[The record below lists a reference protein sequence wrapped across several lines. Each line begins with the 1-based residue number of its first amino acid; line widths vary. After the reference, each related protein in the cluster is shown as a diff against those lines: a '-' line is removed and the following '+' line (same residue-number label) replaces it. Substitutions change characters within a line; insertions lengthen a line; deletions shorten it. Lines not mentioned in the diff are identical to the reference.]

1 MSARVVGKFLH
12 VGGDRFLIRGTSY
25 GTFAPNPAADGDQ
38 FPAADRIASDFGDM
52 ARAGINTVRTYT
64 APRDA
69 LLDQAATAGLRLF
82 AGVPWAQHVAFL
94 DDRKL
99 ARAARRE
106 IVRQVRRLAQHPA
119 TLLIAIGNEIP
130 AGVIRWHGAS
140 RVERFLR
147 DTYDEAKAAAPDA
160 VLAYVNYPP
169 TDYLDLAWFDVCAF
183 NVYLHREADL
193 RAYLAHLQLVAGAR
207 PLVLA
212 EAGADSLREGED
224 GQAVLAGMQVRTA
237 FEEGAAG
244 VVVFSWTDEWWRGG
258 GSVDD
263 WRFGLTDAARAPKP
277 ALPAVARAYADAGF
291 PDAARRDWPRVT
303 VAVCARNAADTLD
316 ACLRSIRNLDYPDY
330 EVMVVNDG
338 STDATGAI
346 ARGHPGVNV
355 IDTPHGGL
363 SAARNAALRAAA
375 GEVIAYTDADVEV
388 DPAWLTYLIQ
398 PFLRSDVAGAGGP
411 NIVPADD
418 PWMAQCVARSPGGP
432 THVLIDERIAEHV
445 PGCNMAYRREAL
457 VAIGGF
463 DPAYHAAGDDVDV
476 CWRLQA
482 RGQRIGF
489 APSALVWHRH
499 RRSVRAYW
507 RQQVGYG
514 EAETQLMGNHPERFL
529 NGHAVWKGRIYSPLP
544 FVRAI
549 SRVRVNAGVWG
560 TAAFPSVYSAH
571 IPSMTYVP
579 HLMEWQVGSVL
590 LGVAAAAAFRFGQPA
605 FGIAAA
611 SAAAS
616 GIAIT
621 VWKCIGYGRRT
632 ELRGLARIGPWGARA
647 SRALYRATIAWLHLV
662 QPAARGWG
670 RLRGRLW
677 PPEVAARRTRPA
689 EGAPARVAWPGG
701 AMRALRLMSRGR
713 VGLRF
718 WSERWVDR
726 ADLLTRIARRL
737 EAKAVSRAIDAHDTW
752 QQERDLA
759 VATGRWGW
767 LDLRT
772 LMEEHG
778 QGRCLFR
785 VTARHRLTPFG
796 ATVGTALACG
806 IGISL
811 LLGSTTGVVA
821 CAGAGVVS
829 ALRMGRQIARVD
841 AGVRAVIAQVAE
853 EQAMQSMASA
863 PSAASSP
870 PAPAASGHEA
880 IRASLAARASGAPA
894 VGRQRQPT
902 VG

>member
-1 MSARVVGKFLH
+1 M
-12 VGGDRFLIRGTSY
+12 
-25 GTFAPNPAADGDQ
+25 
-38 FPAADRIASDFGDM
+38 
-52 ARAGINTVRTYT
+52 
-64 APRDA
+64 
-69 LLDQAATAGLRLF
+69 
-82 AGVPWAQHVAFL
+82 
-94 DDRKL
+94 
-99 ARAARRE
+99 
-106 IVRQVRRLAQHPA
+106 
-119 TLLIAIGNEIP
+119 
-130 AGVIRWHGAS
+130 
-140 RVERFLR
+140 
-147 DTYDEAKAAAPDA
+147 
-160 VLAYVNYPP
+160 LAYVNYPP
-169 TDYLDLAWFDVCAF
+169 TDYLDLSCFDVCAF

-193 RAYLAHLQLVAGAR
+193 RAYVAHLQLVAGGR

-212 EAGADSLREGED
+212 EAGADSLREGDD
-224 GQAVLAGMQVRTA
+224 GQAALAGMQVRTA

-244 VVVFSWTDEWWRGG
+244 VVVFSWTDDWWRGG
-258 GSVDD
+258 ATVDD
-263 WRFGLTDAARAPKP
+263 WQFGLTDAARAPKP
-277 ALPAVARAYADAGF
+277 ALAAVARAYAGAGF
-291 PDAARRDWPRVT
+291 PGAARRDWPRVT

-316 ACLRSIRNLDYPDY
+316 ACLRSIRALDYPDY
-330 EVMVVNDG
+330 DVIVVNDG

-346 ARGHPGVNV
+346 ARAHPGVTV
-355 IDTPHGGL
+355 IDTPPGGL
-363 SAARNAALRAAA
+363 SAARNTALRAAA

-398 PFLRSDVAGAGGP
+398 PFLRTDVAGAGGP
-411 NIVPADD
+411 NVVPEDD
-418 PWMAQCVARSPGGP
+418 PWLAQCVARAPGGP
-432 THVLIDERIAEHV
+432 THVLVDERTAEHV
-445 PGCNMAYRREAL
+445 PGCNMAYRRDAL
-457 VAIGGF
+457 RAIGGF

-482 RGQRIGF
+482 RGLTIGF

-579 HLMEWQVGSVL
+579 HLMQWQVGSVL
-590 LGVAAAAAFRFGQPA
+590 LGVAAVAAVRFGQPA
-605 FGIAAA
+605 LGVVAAA
-611 SAAAS
+611 AAAS
-616 GIAIT
+616 GIAVT
-621 VWKCIGYGRRT
+621 VWKCLGYGWRT
-632 ELRGLARIGPWGARA
+632 ELRGLPRIRPWGARA
-647 SRALYRATIAWLHLV
+647 SRAIYRATIAWLHLV
-662 QPAARGWG
+662 QPVARGWG

-677 PPEVAARRTRPA
+677 PPEVAARRA
-689 EGAPARVAWPGG
+689 EGAEDAPARGEWPRD

-718 WSERWVDR
+718 WSEQWVDR
-726 ADLLTRIARRL
+726 AQLLTRIARRL
-737 EAKAVSRAIDAHDTW
+737 EATSVGRAIDAHDTW

-785 VTARHRLTPFG
+785 VTARHRLAPFG
-796 ATVGTALACG
+796 ATVGATVAGA
-806 IGISL
+806 IGASL
-811 LLGSTTGVVA
+811 LLGSVAAAVV
-821 CAGAGVVS
+821 CAGAGV
-829 ALRMGRQIARVD
+829 AAAARMGRQIAQVD

-863 PSAASSP
+863 TTPAAPP

-880 IRASLAARASGAPA
+880 IRASLAAPASGAPA
-894 VGRQRQPT
+894 VSRQR
-902 VG
+902 

>member
-1 MSARVVGKFLH
+1 MRIVGKFLH
-12 VGGDRFLIRGTSY
+12 VGGERFLIRGVAY
-25 GTFAPNPAADGDQ
+25 GTFAPDASAAGDQ
-38 FPAADRIASDFGDM
+38 FPPPARRATDFAAM
-52 ARAGINTVRTYT
+52 AEAGINTVRTYT
-64 APRDA
+64 APPDH
-69 LLDQAATAGLRLF
+69 LVDQAAEAGLHLF

-99 ARAARRE
+99 ARAARQE
-106 IVRQVRRLAQHPA
+106 IVRSVRRLSRHPG

-130 AGVIRWHGAS
+130 AGVVRWHGAA
-140 RVERFLR
+140 RIEQFLR
-147 DTYDEAKAAAPDA
+147 ETYDEAKAAAPDA
-160 VLAYVNYPP
+160 LLAYVNYPP
-169 TDYLDLAWFDVCAF
+169 TDYLDLGCFDVCAF

-193 RAYLAHLQLVAGAR
+193 RAYLAHLQLVAGSR
-207 PLVLA
+207 PLVVA
-212 EAGADSLREGED
+212 EAGADSLREGNT
-224 GQAVLAGMQVRTA
+224 GQASLAGMQVRTA

-258 GSVDD
+258 AIVDD
-263 WRFGLTDAARAPKP
+263 WQFGLTNSARVPKP
-277 ALPAVARAYADAGF
+277 SLAAVAHAYAGADF
-291 PDAARRDWPRVT
+291 PAERRRAWPRVT

-316 ACLRSIRNLDYPDY
+316 ACLRSIRALDYPDY
-330 EVMVVNDG
+330 EVIVVNDG

-346 ARGHPGVNV
+346 AREHAGVTV
-355 IDTPHGGL
+355 VDTPHGGL
-363 SAARNAALRAAA
+363 SAARNAALHAATGA
-375 GEVIAYTDADVEV
+375 LIAYTDADVEV
-388 DPAWLTYLIQ
+388 DPAWLTYLVQ
-398 PFLRSDVAGAGGP
+398 PFLRSDAAGAGGP
-411 NIVPADD
+411 NVVPEDD
-418 PWMAQCVARSPGGP
+418 PWMAQCVARAPGGP
-432 THVLIDERIAEHV
+432 THVLIDERTAEHV

-457 VAIGGF
+457 MAIGGF

-482 RGQRIGF
+482 RGLRIGF

-590 LGVAAAAAFRFGQPA
+590 LGFAAVGCFWFGQPALGVVAAAA
-605 FGIAAA
+605 
-611 SAAAS
+611 SVS
-616 GIAIT
+616 GIAMT
-621 VWKCIGYGRRT
+621 VWKCVGYGRRT
-632 ELRGLARIGPWGARA
+632 ELRGLPCIGPWGRRA
-647 SRALYRATIAWLHLV
+647 SRAIYRATIAWLHLV
-662 QPAARGWG
+662 QPVARGWG

-677 PPEVAARRTRPA
+677 PPEVAARRRGERPSV
-689 EGAPARVAWPGG
+689 RVDWLRDG
-701 AMRALRLMSRGR
+701 MRVLRLMGRGR

-718 WSERWVDR
+718 WSEQWIDR
-726 ADLLTRIARRL
+726 ADLLTGIARRL
-737 EAKAVSRAIDAHDTW
+737 EATAVSRAIDAHDTW

-796 ATVGTALACG
+796 ATVGTTLACG
-806 IGISL
+806 VGISL
-811 LLGSTTGVVA
+811 LLGSMAGVGV
-821 CAGAGVVS
+821 CAGAGVV
-829 ALRMGRQIARVD
+829 AAMRMGRQIAQVD
-841 AGVRAVIAQVAE
+841 AGIRAVIAHVAE
-853 EQAMQSMASA
+853 EQAMQSMANA
-863 PSAASSP
+863 PSAAPAPPAP
-870 PAPAASGHEA
+870 PAPAASGNEA
-880 IRASLAARASGAPA
+880 IRASLGPRESSAPP